1 MTTGN
6 YILYHRASTQKQGK
20 SGLGLAAQQQAI
32 HTCLNDG
39 RWKVMG
45 EYIEVESGR
54 RNDRPE
60 LAKALRACRI
70 HNSTLLIAKLDR
82 LSRNVHF
89 LTGLMES
96 GVKFKAVDMPEPD
109 NFTVS
114 ILAALA
120 QKEAE
125 LTSQRTKAALQ
136 AAKNRGVRLG
146 KPANL
151 TKAGGIKGA
160 EMSAVIRAGKAN
172 ARAADLREPVLSL
185 VERGLSLHAIANE
198 LNGLGIRTVQGCEWK
213 PMSIKRLIDRLN

>member
-6 YILYHRASTQKQGK
+6 YILYHRVSTQKQGK

-32 HTCLNDG
+32 QTYLNDG

-45 EYIEVESGR
+45 EYVEVESGR

-60 LAKALRACRI
+60 LAKALRACRV
-70 HNSTLLIAKLDR
+70 HNATLLIAKLDR

-96 GVKFKAVDMPEPD
+96 GVKFKAVDMPEAD

-151 TKAGGIKGA
+151 TKSGGIKGA

-172 ARAADLREPVLSL
+172 ARAADLREPVLNL
-185 VERGLSLHAIANE
+185 VERGLSLQAIANE

-213 PMSIKRLIDRLN
+213 PMSVKRLIDRLN